1 MIDFFQSTFSTF
13 YQLIPVTLAQSLI
26 MGFVVLGIML
36 PFRIL
41 SFPDLT
47 SEGAFPLGGCVCTV
61 LITAGMNPWLAAL
74 VAVAAGFA
82 AGCCTAYIHLRFR
95 IHTLLA
101 GILMTTML
109 YSINL
114 RIMGRSNI
122 SLFGTDSILDVI
134 PISAAGSA
142 ANKIAVVGL
151 LIVIAYFALNYFFK
165 TEKGTAMR
173 AVGANPD
180 MSEAQGINVWAATI
194 VGIGL
199 AGGLSALAGA
209 LMVQSQGFGDI
220 NMGLGVLING
230 LAALMIGEAIIGN
243 QTVARQLLAPIVG
256 AIVYYQLI
264 SLCLA
269 ANMPPPDLKLA
280 TGLFVLLMLALP
292 SLRRGRGT
300 SGTTARDNMR
310 ERPSAG

>member
-1 MIDFFQSTFSTF
+1 MTEFFQTTFSTF
-13 YQLIPVTLAQSLI
+13 FALIPVTIAQSLI

-47 SEGAFPLGGCVCTV
+47 AEGAFPLGGCVCTV
-61 LITAGMNPWLAAL
+61 LIAAGMNPWLAVGIAI
-74 VAVAAGFA
+74 AAGFI

-122 SLFGTDSILDVI
+122 SLFGSGSILDVI
-134 PISAAGSA
+134 PIAGEGSPY
-142 ANKIAVVGL
+142 NKIAIVGL
-151 LIVIAYFALNYFFK
+151 LLAITFLALNYFFK

-194 VGIGL
+194 VGIGI
-199 AGGLSALAGA
+199 AGGLSAMAGA

-243 QTVARQLLAPIVG
+243 QTVFRQLLAPIIG
-256 AIVYYQLI
+256 AVIYYQLI

-280 TGLFVLLMLALP
+280 TGLFVLFMLALP
-292 SLRRGRGT
+292 SLRGGKKSGAAPGRE
-300 SGTTARDNMR
+300 AMR
-310 ERPSAG
+310 ER